1 MHGKSQV
8 KPWFFEIS
16 LISVFSLY
24 FNNLSLITFETH
36 PPPLPKAMPPQAPRR
51 AAPGPTAAAVAL
63 TVRAPQAPRRAA
75 PGPTAAAVALTVRA
89 PQAPRRA
96 KL

>member
-1 MHGKSQV
+1 MVNHKSNLG
-8 KPWFFEIS
+8 FLRFLS
-16 LISVFSLY
+16 FLFSLY
-24 FNNLSLITFETH
+24 ILSIYLRSHLIP

-51 AAPGPTAAAVAL
+51 AAPGPTAAVVAL

-89 PQAPRRA
+89 ALGGNR
-96 KL
+96 